1 MRVKII
7 ATFETDKE
15 EPGKLNV
22 EVRRVGK
29 VPHKYGGLIMA
40 LHVGILSVVSKL
52 MTGPNKENKE
62 TKNGDT
68 DRK

>member
-29 VPHKYGGLIMA
+29 VPRKYGSLIMA
-40 LHVGILSVVSKL
+40 LQVGILSVVSKL

-68 DRK
+68 NRK